1 MTDGDAAPRPSPRN
15 RMSSH
20 VCRSRR
26 QVAIGLCLA
35 PLAPGLLA
43 QPALAELSVDLV
55 KTGLY
60 LIRGGGCNSLLRL
73 SAAGSVLV
81 DGKLAGTYRPLMSQI
96 RRINKLSDLPLRAV
110 IYTNHHDI
118 HAGNHAQ
125 FIDAGLAVLAQSN
138 ALPRLEAAALSPAPA
153 SAVAVRHKPGAVF
166 GFERRHD
173 FSIGGVAVQLHHFG
187 PAQTSDD
194 SVVLFPD
201 LKVVA
206 LGELHPLGEPV
217 PDFRN
222 GGTLSG
228 WGPVLDQV
236 LKLDFELAVP
246 SVGPPMTR
254 AELASFKDRLE
265 TLTARAAAL
274 VRAGVAQDRFLQQ
287 LATTDLGWTMRLDAE
302 TISHLYADL
311 ARGT

>member
-1 MTDGDAAPRPSPRN
+1 MNSD
-15 RMSSH
+15 

-35 PLAPGLLA
+35 PLSPGLLA
-43 QPALAELSVDLV
+43 QPVPTELDVDLV

-81 DGKLAGTYRPLMSQI
+81 DGKLAGTYRALMSQI

-125 FIDAGLAVLAQSN
+125 FVDAGLAVLAQSN
-138 ALPRLEAAALSPAPA
+138 ALPRLGAAAPPPAPA
-153 SAVAVRHKPGAVF
+153 SAVALRRRTGAVF

-173 FSIGGVAVQLHHFG
+173 FNIGGVDIRLHHFG

-201 LKVVA
+201 LRVA
-206 LGELHPLGEPV
+206 AVGELCPPGEPM
-217 PDFRN
+217 PDFMN

-236 LKLDFELAVP
+236 LKLDFDIAVP
-246 SVGPPMTR
+246 SAGPSMTR
-254 AELASFKDRLE
+254 AELSSFKDRLE

-274 VRAGVAQDRFLQQ
+274 VRADVAQDRFLQQ
-287 LATTDLGWTMRLDAE
+287 LATADLGWTMRLDAA
-302 TISHLYADL
+302 TISHLYAEL